1 MESTYERPAA
11 APATTTDMSVGAWIG
26 TLILTC
32 IPIVNLIC
40 LIVWAV
46 SSSPEKR
53 SRKNWAIAQFCC
65 DPDWHCLVG
74 LPVFGNRRV
83 PVFRAIQ
90 RILNLS
96 RPAFAGRAFFV
107 PYPPLLQPAFKIF
120 Q

>member
-53 SRKNWAIAQFCC
+53 SRKNWAIAQFVVI
-65 DPDWHCLVG
+65 LIGIV
-74 LPVFGNRRV
+74 LSVFLYSVIGV
-83 PVFRAIQ
+83 S
-90 RILNLS
+90 LLS
-96 RPAFAGRAFFV
+96 V
-107 PYPPLLQPAFKIF
+107 LSSVY
-120 Q
+120 

>member
-53 SRKNWAIAQFCC
+53 SRKNWAIAHFVVI
-65 DPDWHCLVG
+65 LIGIV
-74 LPVFGNRRV
+74 LSVFLYSVIG
-83 PVFRAIQ
+83 AS
-90 RILNLS
+90 LLS
-96 RPAFAGRAFFV
+96 ALSSV
-107 PYPPLLQPAFKIF
+107 Y
-120 Q
+120 

>member
-53 SRKNWAIAQFCC
+53 SRKNWAIAQFVVI
-65 DPDWHCLVG
+65 LIG
-74 LPVFGNRRV
+74 IALSVFLYSVIGV
-83 PVFRAIQ
+83 S
-90 RILNLS
+90 LLS
-96 RPAFAGRAFFV
+96 ALSSV
-107 PYPPLLQPAFKIF
+107 Y
-120 Q
+120 

>member
-40 LIVWAV
+40 QIVWAV

-53 SRKNWAIAQFCC
+53 SRKNWAIAQFVVI
-65 DPDWHCLVG
+65 LIGIV
-74 LPVFGNRRV
+74 LSVFLYSVIG
-83 PVFRAIQ
+83 AS
-90 RILNLS
+90 LLS
-96 RPAFAGRAFFV
+96 ALSGA
-107 PYPPLLQPAFKIF
+107 Y
-120 Q
+120 

>member
-26 TLILTC
+26 TLLLTC

-53 SRKNWAIAQFCC
+53 SRKNWTIAQF
-65 DPDWHCLVG
+65 V
-74 LPVFGNRRV
+74 VFLIGIV
-83 PVFRAIQ
+83 LSVFLYSVIGVS
-90 RILNLS
+90 LLS
-96 RPAFAGRAFFV
+96 ALSSV
-107 PYPPLLQPAFKIF
+107 Y
-120 Q
+120 

>member
-53 SRKNWAIAQFCC
+53 SRKNWAIAQFVVI
-65 DPDWHCLVG
+65 LIGIV
-74 LPVFGNRRV
+74 LSVFLYSVIGV
-83 PVFRAIQ
+83 SLFSA
-90 RILNLS
+90 LS
-96 RPAFAGRAFFV
+96 SV
-107 PYPPLLQPAFKIF
+107 Y
-120 Q
+120 

>member
-11 APATTTDMSVGAWIG
+11 APATTTDKSVGAWIG

-53 SRKNWAIAQFCC
+53 SRKNWAIAQFVVI
-65 DPDWHCLVG
+65 LIGIV
-74 LPVFGNRRV
+74 LSVFLYSVIGV
-83 PVFRAIQ
+83 S
-90 RILNLS
+90 LLS
-96 RPAFAGRAFFV
+96 ALSSV
-107 PYPPLLQPAFKIF
+107 Y
-120 Q
+120 

>member
-53 SRKNWAIAQFCC
+53 SRKNWAIAQFVVI
-65 DPDWHCLVG
+65 LIGIV
-74 LPVFGNRRV
+74 LSVFLYSVIGV
-83 PVFRAIQ
+83 S
-90 RILNLS
+90 LLS
-96 RPAFAGRAFFV
+96 ALSSA
-107 PYPPLLQPAFKIF
+107 Y
-120 Q
+120 

>member
-53 SRKNWAIAQFCC
+53 SRKNWAITQFVVI
-65 DPDWHCLVG
+65 LIGIVLSIVLYAAVG
-74 LPVFGNRRV
+74 VSL
-83 PVFRAIQ
+83 
-90 RILNLS
+90 LS
-96 RPAFAGRAFFV
+96 AFSGA
-107 PYPPLLQPAFKIF
+107 Y
-120 Q
+120 

>member
-32 IPIVNLIC
+32 IPVVNLIC

-53 SRKNWAIAQFCC
+53 SRKNWAIAQFVVI
-65 DPDWHCLVG
+65 LIGIV
-74 LPVFGNRRV
+74 LSVFLYSVIG
-83 PVFRAIQ
+83 AS
-90 RILNLS
+90 LLS
-96 RPAFAGRAFFV
+96 ALSSV
-107 PYPPLLQPAFKIF
+107 Y
-120 Q
+120 

>member
-53 SRKNWAIAQFCC
+53 SRKNWAIAQFVVI
-65 DPDWHCLVG
+65 LIGIV
-74 LPVFGNRRV
+74 LSVFLYSVIG
-83 PVFRAIQ
+83 AS
-90 RILNLS
+90 LLS
-96 RPAFAGRAFFV
+96 ALSSA
-107 PYPPLLQPAFKIF
+107 Y
-120 Q
+120 

>member
-32 IPIVNLIC
+32 IPIVNLMC

-53 SRKNWAIAQFCC
+53 SRKNWAIAQFVVI
-65 DPDWHCLVG
+65 LIGIV
-74 LPVFGNRRV
+74 LSVFLYSVIGV
-83 PVFRAIQ
+83 S
-90 RILNLS
+90 LLS
-96 RPAFAGRAFFV
+96 ALSSV
-107 PYPPLLQPAFKIF
+107 Y
-120 Q
+120 

>member
-1 MESTYERPAA
+1 MESTYERPAT

-53 SRKNWAIAQFCC
+53 SRKNWAIAQFVVI
-65 DPDWHCLVG
+65 LIGIV
-74 LPVFGNRRV
+74 LSVFLYSVIGV
-83 PVFRAIQ
+83 SLMSA
-90 RILNLS
+90 LS
-96 RPAFAGRAFFV
+96 SV
-107 PYPPLLQPAFKIF
+107 Y
-120 Q
+120 

>member
-53 SRKNWAIAQFCC
+53 SRKNCAIAQFVVILIGIVLSV
-65 DPDWHCLVG
+65 CLYSVIG
-74 LPVFGNRRV
+74 VSL
-83 PVFRAIQ
+83 
-90 RILNLS
+90 LS
-96 RPAFAGRAFFV
+96 ALSSV
-107 PYPPLLQPAFKIF
+107 Y
-120 Q
+120 

>member
-26 TLILTC
+26 TPILTC

-53 SRKNWAIAQFCC
+53 SRKNWAIAQFVVI
-65 DPDWHCLVG
+65 LIGIV
-74 LPVFGNRRV
+74 LSVFLYSVIGV
-83 PVFRAIQ
+83 S
-90 RILNLS
+90 LLS
-96 RPAFAGRAFFV
+96 ALSSV
-107 PYPPLLQPAFKIF
+107 Y
-120 Q
+120 

>member
-53 SRKNWAIAQFCC
+53 SRKNWAIAQFVVI
-65 DPDWHCLVG
+65 LIGIV
-74 LPVFGNRRV
+74 LSVFLYSVIGV
-83 PVFRAIQ
+83 SLMSA
-90 RILNLS
+90 LS
-96 RPAFAGRAFFV
+96 SV
-107 PYPPLLQPAFKIF
+107 Y
-120 Q
+120 

>member
-53 SRKNWAIAQFCC
+53 SRKNWAIAQFVVI
-65 DPDWHCLVG
+65 LIGIV
-74 LPVFGNRRV
+74 LSVFLYSVIG
-83 PVFRAIQ
+83 AS
-90 RILNLS
+90 LLS
-96 RPAFAGRAFFV
+96 ALSSV
-107 PYPPLLQPAFKIF
+107 Y
-120 Q
+120 

>member
-32 IPIVNLIC
+32 IPVVNLIC

-53 SRKNWAIAQFCC
+53 SRKNWAIAQFVVI
-65 DPDWHCLVG
+65 LIGIV
-74 LPVFGNRRV
+74 LSVFLYSVIGV
-83 PVFRAIQ
+83 S
-90 RILNLS
+90 LLS
-96 RPAFAGRAFFV
+96 ALSSV
-107 PYPPLLQPAFKIF
+107 Y
-120 Q
+120 

>member
-26 TLILTC
+26 TLLLTC

-53 SRKNWAIAQFCC
+53 SRKNWAIAQF
-65 DPDWHCLVG
+65 V
-74 LPVFGNRRV
+74 VFLIGIV
-83 PVFRAIQ
+83 LSVFLYSVIGVSLMSA
-90 RILNLS
+90 LS
-96 RPAFAGRAFFV
+96 SV
-107 PYPPLLQPAFKIF
+107 Y
-120 Q
+120 

>member
-32 IPIVNLIC
+32 IPGVNLIC

-53 SRKNWAIAQFCC
+53 SRKNWAIAQFVVI
-65 DPDWHCLVG
+65 LIGIV
-74 LPVFGNRRV
+74 LSVFLYSVIGV
-83 PVFRAIQ
+83 SLFSA
-90 RILNLS
+90 LS
-96 RPAFAGRAFFV
+96 SV
-107 PYPPLLQPAFKIF
+107 Y
-120 Q
+120 

>member
-32 IPIVNLIC
+32 IPVVNLIC

-53 SRKNWAIAQFCC
+53 SRKNWAIAQFVVI
-65 DPDWHCLVG
+65 LIGIV
-74 LPVFGNRRV
+74 LSVFLYSVIGV
-83 PVFRAIQ
+83 SLMSA
-90 RILNLS
+90 LS
-96 RPAFAGRAFFV
+96 SV
-107 PYPPLLQPAFKIF
+107 Y
-120 Q
+120 

>member
-26 TLILTC
+26 TLIFTC

-53 SRKNWAIAQFCC
+53 SRKNWAIAQFVVI
-65 DPDWHCLVG
+65 LIGIV
-74 LPVFGNRRV
+74 LSVFLYSVIGV
-83 PVFRAIQ
+83 S
-90 RILNLS
+90 LLS
-96 RPAFAGRAFFV
+96 ALSSV
-107 PYPPLLQPAFKIF
+107 Y
-120 Q
+120 

>member
-11 APATTTDMSVGAWIG
+11 APVTTTDMSVGAWIG

-53 SRKNWAIAQFCC
+53 SRKNWAIAQFVVI
-65 DPDWHCLVG
+65 LIGIV
-74 LPVFGNRRV
+74 LSVFLYSVIGV
-83 PVFRAIQ
+83 SLMSA
-90 RILNLS
+90 LS
-96 RPAFAGRAFFV
+96 SV
-107 PYPPLLQPAFKIF
+107 Y
-120 Q
+120 

>member
-26 TLILTC
+26 TLLLTC

-53 SRKNWAIAQFCC
+53 SRKNWAIAQF
-65 DPDWHCLVG
+65 V
-74 LPVFGNRRV
+74 VFLIGIV
-83 PVFRAIQ
+83 LSVFLYSVIGVS
-90 RILNLS
+90 LLS
-96 RPAFAGRAFFV
+96 ALSSV
-107 PYPPLLQPAFKIF
+107 Y
-120 Q
+120 